1 MALEPEN
8 ERHAAQ
14 IEAGTIG
21 RKRGHS
27 FESVVAESV
36 NRVPMPLSRQ
46 PLPAGCLFKG
56 EPGQALLNFVLNDLG
71 LVHVKS
77 AQAISAG
84 ALATAEAGA
93 KVLVVNGIQVR
104 RCKSDVILTLEADGQ
119 IVTKGVSVK
128 QCSNRNPT
136 NAQLYFSTAIA
147 FCQLLRRNSIQVSDA
162 AVNAMRMFCGDA
174 GFRPLD
180 NPAALNNRR
189 CDPNRWFWE
198 ELPTAARKELEDVF
212 TKQQDAITRLLLQK
226 AYLEDPFAP
235 EYLVHQ
241 TRDVAKGKDI
251 EVAIFSIDGLIR
263 QSREYAGFHTR
274 PYRIKKGSH
283 KDPPDIEH
291 LAPRF
296 GVVQFQRG
304 GQKQHP
310 TQLQFNLKAG
320 YFYQQPFSP
329 AAEESA

>member
-14 IEAGTIG
+14 IEAGTTG

-27 FESVVAESV
+27 FESLVADGV
-36 NRVPMPLSRQ
+36 NRIPMPFSRHALS
-46 PLPAGCLFKG
+46 AGCLFKG
-56 EPGQALLNFVLNDLG
+56 DPSRALLNFLLNELG
-71 LVHVKS
+71 IPRVASVS
-77 AQAISAG
+77 AISAG
-84 ALATAEAGA
+84 ALATAEEGA
-93 KVLVVNGIQVR
+93 RILVVNGVSVR
-104 RCKSDVILTLEADGQ
+104 RCKSDVILTLEAGVRT
-119 IVTKGVSVK
+119 VTKGVSVK
-128 QCSNRNPT
+128 QCSNKNPT
-136 NAQLYFSTAIA
+136 NAQLYFSTAAA
-147 FCQLLRRNSIQVSDA
+147 FCQLLRRNNIQVSDSTVA
-162 AVNAMRMFCGDA
+162 AMRMFCGDS

-180 NPAALNNRR
+180 NPSALRNRR

-198 ELPTAARKELEDVF
+198 ELPATARKELENVF

-226 AYLEDPFAP
+226 AYMDDPFAP

-241 TRDVAKGKDI
+241 TRGAKGNEI

-263 QSREYAGFHTR
+263 LSREYAGFHTR

-283 KDPPDIEH
+283 KDPPDVEH

-296 GVVQFQRG
+296 GIVQFQRG

-320 YFYQQPFSP
+320 YFYKPPFSP
-329 AAEESA
+329 TAAGSV

>member
-1 MALEPEN
+1 MALEPDN

-14 IEAGTIG
+14 IEAGTTG

-27 FESVVAESV
+27 FESLVADGI
-36 NRVPMPLSRQ
+36 NRIPMPFSRE
-46 PLPAGCLFKG
+46 PVSTGCLFKG
-56 EPGQALLNFVLNDLG
+56 DPANALLNFLLNELDIPR
-71 LVHVKS
+71 VVS
-77 AQAISAG
+77 VNAISAG
-84 ALATAEAGA
+84 ALATAEEGA
-93 KVLVVNGIQVR
+93 KKLIVNRVEVR
-104 RCKSDVILTLEADGQ
+104 RCKSDVILTLEAGGKA
-119 IVTKGVSVK
+119 VTKGVSVK
-128 QCSNRNPT
+128 QCSNKNPT
-136 NAQLYFSTAIA
+136 NAQLYFSTAVA
-147 FCQLLRRNSIQVSDA
+147 FCQLLRRNKIQVSDSS
-162 AVNAMRMFCGDA
+162 VEAMRMFCGDA
-174 GFRPLD
+174 DFRPLD
-180 NPAALNNRR
+180 NPTALRGRR

-198 ELPTAARKELEDVF
+198 ELPAAARKELEDVF

-235 EYLVHQ
+235 EFLVHQ
-241 TRDVAKGKDI
+241 TRGVTKGNEI
-251 EVAIFSIDGLIR
+251 EVAIFSIDEFIR
-263 QSREYAGFHTR
+263 LSREYAGFHTR

-320 YFYQQPFSP
+320 YFYKPPFSP
-329 AAEESA
+329 AAEESV

>member
-14 IEAGTIG
+14 IQAGTTG

-27 FESVVAESV
+27 FEATVADGI
-36 NRVPMPLSRQ
+36 NRIPMPYSRQ
-46 PLPAGCLFKG
+46 ALTAGCLFKG
-56 EPGQALLNFVLNDLG
+56 DPGWALLNFVFNDLDLPRVN
-71 LVHVKS
+71 LVS
-77 AQAISAG
+77 AVSAG
-84 ALATAEAGA
+84 ALATAEEGA
-93 KVLVVNGIQVR
+93 RLLVVNGISVR
-104 RCKSDVILTLEADGQ
+104 RCKSDVILTLDVGGRA
-119 IVTKGVSVK
+119 ITKGVSVK
-128 QCSNRNPT
+128 QCSNKNPT
-136 NAQLYFSTAIA
+136 NAQLYFSTAVA
-147 FCQLLRRNSIQVSDA
+147 FCQLLRRNNIPVSDS
-162 AVNAMRMFCGDA
+162 AVEAMRMFCGDS

-180 NPAALNNRR
+180 NPPALRNRR

-198 ELPTAARKELEDVF
+198 ELPAGARNELENVF
-212 TKQQDAITRLLLQK
+212 TKQQDAITKLLLQK
-226 AYLEDPFAP
+226 AYLDDPFAP

-241 TRDVAKGKDI
+241 TRGVKGNEI
-251 EVAIFSIDGLIR
+251 EVAIFSIDGFVRL
-263 QSREYAGFHTR
+263 SREYAGFHTR

-283 KDPPDIEH
+283 KDPPDVEH

-320 YFYQQPFSP
+320 YFYKPPFSP
-329 AAEESA
+329 AAEESV

>member
-14 IEAGTIG
+14 IEAGTTG

-27 FESVVAESV
+27 FEALVAEGI
-36 NRVPMPLSRQ
+36 NRVLMPFSPHTL
-46 PLPAGCLFKG
+46 LAGCLFKG
-56 EPGQALLNFVLNDLG
+56 EPGHALLNFVMNDLG
-71 LVHVKS
+71 LSRVASVS
-77 AQAISAG
+77 AISAG
-84 ALATAEAGA
+84 ALATAEEGA
-93 KVLVVNGIQVR
+93 KMLVVNGVSVR
-104 RCKSDVILTLEADGQ
+104 RCKSDVILTFEADGRT
-119 IVTKGVSVK
+119 IAKGVSVK
-128 QCSNRNPT
+128 QCSNKNPT
-136 NAQLYFSTAIA
+136 NAQLYFSTATA
-147 FCQLLRRNSIQVSDA
+147 FCQLLRNNGIQVSDQ
-162 AVNAMRMFCGDA
+162 AVVAMRMFCGDA
-174 GFRPLD
+174 KFRPLD
-180 NPAALNNRR
+180 NPDALRGRR

-198 ELPTAARKELEDVF
+198 ELPATARKELENVF

-226 AYLEDPFAP
+226 AYLDDSFAP

-241 TRDVAKGKDI
+241 TRGAKGNEI

-263 QSREYAGFHTR
+263 LSRQYAGFHTR

-283 KDPPDIEH
+283 KDPSDVEH

-320 YFYQQPFSP
+320 YFYKPPFSP
-329 AAEESA
+329 VPEESV

>member
-14 IEAGTIG
+14 IEAGTKG

-27 FESVVAESV
+27 FELIVAEGI
-36 NRVPMPLSRQ
+36 NRVAMPLSRQ
-46 PLPAGCLFKG
+46 PLPPGCLFKG
-56 EPGQALLNFVLNDLG
+56 EPGHALLNYVQNDLG
-71 LVHVKS
+71 IARLKS
-77 AQAISAG
+77 ARAISAG
-84 ALATAEAGA
+84 ALATAEEGA
-93 KVLVVNGIQVR
+93 KVLVVNGVEVR
-104 RCKSDVILTLEADGQ
+104 RCKSDVILTLEAAGRA
-119 IVTKGVSVK
+119 ITKGVSVK
-128 QCSNRNPT
+128 QCSNKNPT
-136 NAQLYFSTAIA
+136 NAQLYFSTATA
-147 FCQLLRRNSIQVSDA
+147 FCQLLRNKGIQVSDQ
-162 AVNAMRMFCGDA
+162 AVAAMRMFCGDA
-174 GFRPLD
+174 TFRPLD
-180 NPAALNNRR
+180 NPAALRNRR

-198 ELPTAARKELEDVF
+198 ELPADARKELEDVF

-226 AYLEDPFAP
+226 AYLDDPFAP

-241 TRDVAKGKDI
+241 TRGAKGREI
-251 EVAIFSIDGLIR
+251 EVAIFSIDGFIQLSR
-263 QSREYAGFHTR
+263 QYAGFHTR

-283 KDPPDIEH
+283 KDPPDVEH

-320 YFYQQPFSP
+320 YFYKPPFSP
-329 AAEESA
+329 AAEESV